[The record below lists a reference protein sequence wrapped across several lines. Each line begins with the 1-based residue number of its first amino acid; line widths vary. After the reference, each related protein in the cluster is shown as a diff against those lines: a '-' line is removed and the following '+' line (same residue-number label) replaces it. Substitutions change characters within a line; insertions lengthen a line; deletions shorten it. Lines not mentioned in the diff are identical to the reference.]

1 MNKPTAPVTAA
12 VRFRVDRT
20 AKEDR
25 RDGGAHRHVAR
36 LCLSNGSQV
45 DRAEAIDAIRAG
57 TSTFYLLAEGTWA
70 EVQVVDQCPR
80 CAEPYLRTSS
90 DTSSRDALL
99 RLPDC

>member
-1 MNKPTAPVTAA
+1 MNQPSASVSAA

-25 RDGGAHRHVAR
+25 LEGGVHRHISR
-36 LCLSNGSQV
+36 LCLSNGSQI
-45 DRAEAIDAIRAG
+45 DRAEAIAAIRTG
-57 TSTFYLLAEGTWA
+57 NSVFYLLAEGTWA
-70 EVQVVDQCPR
+70 EVQVVERCPR

>member
-1 MNKPTAPVTAA
+1 MSHSSPPVSTA

-20 AKEDR
+20 AKEER
-25 RDGGAHRHVAR
+25 REGGTHRHVAR
-36 LCLSNGSQV
+36 LCLSNGNQI

-57 TSTFYLLAEGTWA
+57 SSVFYLLAEGTWA
-70 EVQVVDQCPR
+70 EVQVVDRCPR
-80 CAEPYLRTSS
+80 CSEPYLRTSS